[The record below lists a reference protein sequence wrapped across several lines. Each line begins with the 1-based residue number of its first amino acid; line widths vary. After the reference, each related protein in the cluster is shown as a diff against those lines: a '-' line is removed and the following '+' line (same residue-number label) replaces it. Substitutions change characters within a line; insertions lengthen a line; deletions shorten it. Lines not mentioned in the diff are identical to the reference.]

1 MSYLLHGSTS
11 HTGMGWVDQIP
22 RAGRLYI
29 GGLYA
34 LYQTDLIRAA
44 GITHVL
50 SVIDYDPQLQERFP
64 DLKLKHLHIGAEDH
78 PNENLLQHFDDSVR
92 YIDGAL
98 SEVYQDAEKGLWQDV
113 SQKQKEAGGVFVHCA
128 MGKSRSATLVV
139 AYLMW
144 KYGLDSKTA
153 LDQLC
158 EGRPVCD
165 PNPGFKEQLEVW
177 ERMCKTEDAREK
189 KKIYEEWEKTRFTGE
204 YWEWDQ
210 RRAETKA
217 RL

>member
-1 MSYLLHGSTS
+1 MSYLIHGSTS
-11 HTGMGWVDQIP
+11 HTGMGWVDQVP
-22 RAGRLYI
+22 RAGKLYI

-50 SVIDYDPQLQERFP
+50 SVIDYDPSLKERFP
-64 DLKLKHLHIGAEDH
+64 DLELKHLHIRADDH
-78 PNENLLQHFDDSVR
+78 PNENLLQHFEEVVSWMDDALKKVGKTAEDLTS
-92 YIDGAL
+92 ISKEDDGN
-98 SEVYQDAEKGLWQDV
+98 GG
-113 SQKQKEAGGVFVHCA
+113 GGVFVHCA

-144 KYGLDSKTA
+144 KYKIDPKVA

-177 ERMCKTEDAREK
+177 EEMCRKESAEERK
-189 KKIYEEWEKTRFTGE
+189 KVYEGWEKTRFTGE

-210 RRAETKA
+210 RRSEKA

>member
-1 MSYLLHGSTS
+1 MSYLLHGNSA
-11 HTGMGWVDQIP
+11 HTAMGWVDQVP

-34 LYQTDLIRAA
+34 LYQTDLIKAA

-50 SVIDYDPQLQERFP
+50 SVIDYDPLLQDRFS
-64 DLKLKHLHIGAEDH
+64 HLQHFHIRADDD
-78 PNENLLQHFDDSVR
+78 PNENLLKRFEDAVR
-92 YIDGAL
+92 YIDAGL
-98 SEVYQDAEKGLWQDV
+98 SN
-113 SQKQKEAGGVFVHCA
+113 GGVFVHCA

-144 KYGLDSKTA
+144 KYGVGWEQA
-153 LDQLC
+153 LEQLC

-165 PNPGFKEQLEVW
+165 PNPGFKEQLQVW
-177 ERMCKTEDAREK
+177 ERIIKNGDK
-189 KKIYEEWEKTRFTGE
+189 
-204 YWEWDQ
+204 DQ
-210 RRAETKA
+210 RRAMYEDWEKSRFKGEWWEWEARESGKGEKA

>member
-1 MSYLLHGSTS
+1 
-11 HTGMGWVDQIP
+11 MGWVDRVP
-22 RAGRLYI
+22 RAGNLFI

-50 SVIDYDPQLQERFP
+50 SVIDYDPLLKERFA
-64 DLKLKHLHIGAEDH
+64 HLQHFHIRADDD
-78 PNENLLQHFDDSVR
+78 PNENLLRWFEQVLRYMDDALR
-92 YIDGAL
+92 DG
-98 SEVYQDAEKGLWQDV
+98 K
-113 SQKQKEAGGVFVHCA
+113 GGVFVHCA

-144 KYGLDSKTA
+144 KDGVGWRQA
-153 LDQLC
+153 LGQVC

-165 PNPGFKEQLEVW
+165 PNLGFKEQLGVW
-177 ERMCKTEDAREK
+177 ERMLKEGSEEGRRRVYEDWEGTRFRGEWW
-189 KKIYEEWEKTRFTGE
+189 EWEKRAKDVGMGGE
-204 YWEWDQ
+204 VKVEGTE
-210 RRAETKA
+210 RGERA

>member
-11 HTGMGWVDQIP
+11 HTGMGWVDQVP
-22 RAGRLYI
+22 RAGKLYI

-50 SVIDYDPQLQERFP
+50 SVIDYDPLLQERFAH
-64 DLKLKHLHIGAEDH
+64 LKHFHVRADDH
-78 PNENLLQHFDDSVR
+78 PNENLLQHFEAAVR
-92 YIDGAL
+92 YIDAAL
-98 SEVYQDAEKGLWQDV
+98 QDV
-113 SQKQKEAGGVFVHCA
+113 NQAEEEGSGGGVFVHCA

-144 KYGLDSKTA
+144 KYQLDPVTA
-153 LDQLC
+153 LEQLC

-177 ERMCKTEDAREK
+177 ARMCKTGDEEEK
-189 KKIYEEWEKTRFTGE
+189 RRIYEEWEKTRFMGE

-210 RRAETKA
+210 RRTAKA